1 MSTRVKRLSKEIIL
15 FNILAYSLVILFG
28 IICILP
34 IVMIVMG
41 SFASDK
47 SIITYGYTL
56 IPKEFSMKAY
66 ELIFKNPGDILR
78 AYGMSIIITSV
89 GCGLGLFMVS
99 MTSYVLS
106 KKEFKYRNMF
116 AFFFYFTTLFSGGI
130 VSSYILYSR
139 YLLLKDSLLALIFP
153 LILNVFYIIVMR
165 SFIVSIPESIAESAK
180 VDGAG
185 EFTIFIKLILPL
197 LKPALASIGLFI
209 ALDYWNDWYH
219 AMLYINN
226 SNHYPLQYL
235 LYKMLNTI
243 EALKSLSAASGV
255 PLPDMPQQSMKLAMT
270 VIAVGPIIFL
280 YPFVQKYFVQGIT
293 LGAVKG

>member
-116 AFFFYFTTLFSGGI
+116 
-130 VSSYILYSR
+130 
-139 YLLLKDSLLALIFP
+139 LKD
-153 LILNVFYIIVMR
+153 IL
-165 SFIVSIPESIAESAK
+165 
-180 VDGAG
+180 
-185 EFTIFIKLILPL
+185 
-197 LKPALASIGLFI
+197 
-209 ALDYWNDWYH
+209 
-219 AMLYINN
+219 
-226 SNHYPLQYL
+226 
-235 LYKMLNTI
+235 
-243 EALKSLSAASGV
+243 
-255 PLPDMPQQSMKLAMT
+255 
-270 VIAVGPIIFL
+270 
-280 YPFVQKYFVQGIT
+280 
-293 LGAVKG
+293 